1 MHRASLPAALGLLS
15 SLAPA
20 FVLALTF
27 APAPVAA
34 EPVEVGAMFGPRLF
48 ADDSILGD
56 HETFDGSLRNGIV
69 LGGRVA
75 RPITPW
81 LVPEVELVLSP
92 ATADAG
98 DLEFDVFWFEPRAH
112 VRLQTR
118 PRKRLR
124 PFALLGGGMPVV
136 LSTKRGAFPSGL
148 TGEGYVGGGAGWYPG
163 RGIALRLDAR
173 VSLFQGRGD
182 EKPVTVEGE
191 LTAGVWF
198 ELGRPSKK
206 AAAARARVAT
216 PEPAADGDGDG
227 YDDADD
233 ACPTRAEDHD
243 GFDDKDGCPDID
255 NDGDQVLD
263 VADKCA
269 AVAEAYNGFEDDDG
283 CPDTVH
289 PDVDSIIGTI
299 EGLLY
304 GPGDTVVRGSA
315 DDGLARIVKVL
326 EAHPSVRLVL
336 VGHTDARE
344 AAPEK
349 PPAEDEAVDLADLA
363 RELGR
368 ARATA
373 VRDALVKRGP
383 RKGRFIIDS
392 AGFDTPV
399 SDEDTSRGRRSN
411 RRVEVRL
418 YVPKRN

>member
-1 MHRASLPAALGLLS
+1 MHRALLPSAL
-15 SLAPA
+15 AVT
-20 FVLALTF
+20 FVLAT
-27 APAPVAA
+27 PAHA
-34 EPVEVGAMFGPRLF
+34 EPVEVGVLLGPRLF

-56 HETFDGSLRNGIV
+56 SDDFDGSLRNGIV
-69 LGGRVA
+69 LGGRLA

-81 LVPEVELVLSP
+81 LVPELELVLSP
-92 ATADAG
+92 ATADAAN
-98 DLEFDVFWFEPRAH
+98 LEIDVFWFEPRAH
-112 VRLQTR
+112 LRLQTR
-118 PRKRLR
+118 PKKRFR

-148 TGEGYVGGGAGWYPG
+148 TGEGYVGGGAGWNPG
-163 RGIALRLDAR
+163 RGVALRLDAR

-191 LTAGVWF
+191 LTAGIWF
-198 ELGRPSKK
+198 ELGGAKQK
-206 AAAARARVAT
+206 AAARARLAA
-216 PEPAADGDGDG
+216 PAPPADGDDDG
-227 YDDADD
+227 YTDDVD

-243 GFDDKDGCPDID
+243 GFEDKDGCPDID

-269 AVAEAYNGFEDDDG
+269 TVPESYNGFEDDDG

-304 GPGDTVVRGSA
+304 GAGDTAVRASA
-315 DDGLARIVKVL
+315 TDGLDRIVKVL
-326 EAHPSVRLVL
+326 EAHPSVRLIL
-336 VGHTDARE
+336 VGHTDNRE
-344 AAPEK
+344 AAAPTPPDAE
-349 PPAEDEAVDLADLA
+349 PPDPAELA

-368 ARATA
+368 VRATA
-373 VRDALVKRGP
+373 VRDYLSTRGL
-383 RKGRFIIDS
+383 RKGRFIIDT
-392 AGFDTPV
+392 AGFETPV
-399 SDEDTSRGRRSN
+399 SDDDTNRGRLRN